1 MPITAWCCGFFFC
14 FVTGHVLREH
24 WTQCSI
30 GEWLIHWWSD
40 ISVLL
45 QHRLEV
51 MPLNKD
57 TMSQLMALTLG
68 KREYLSPELKHL
80 YRNAG
85 GSHILALSGMHLG
98 IVYGMCRI
106 LINRMFYT
114 RCKWPGVICA
124 LVLIWRFAL
133 LTGCPMSLIRAAV
146 MASLLITLQATGRNR
161 NILDILSLSI
171 SIIVMT
177 DPAAAFDIG
186 FQLSC
191 AAMLGIILIANPEI
205 SHYARKAGVFKYIVS
220 AVWISFAAQ
229 LATAPLCIWY
239 FHSLALYSTLTSLFA
254 IPITTAIIYCSI
266 GLYLGW
272 EFMIP
277 VVEFMLDLEN
287 TLMELVSTWPYSYIT
302 F

>member
-1 MPITAWCCGFFFC
+1 
-14 FVTGHVLREH
+14 
-24 WTQCSI
+24 
-30 GEWLIHWWSD
+30 
-40 ISVLL
+40 
-45 QHRLEV
+45 
-51 MPLNKD
+51 
-57 TMSQLMALTLG
+57 
-68 KREYLSPELKHL
+68 
-80 YRNAG
+80 
-85 GSHILALSGMHLG
+85 
-98 IVYGMCRI
+98 
-106 LINRMFYT
+106 
-114 RCKWPGVICA
+114 
-124 LVLIWRFAL
+124 
-133 LTGCPMSLIRAAV
+133 MSLIRAAV

-277 VVEFMLDLEN
+277 VVELMLDLEN

>member
-1 MPITAWCCGFFFC
+1 MPIAAWCCGFFIC
-14 FVTGHVLREH
+14 FITGQVLREH

-30 GEWLIHWWSD
+30 GAWLIHWWND
-40 ISVLL
+40 IAILL
-45 QHRLEV
+45 QHRLET
-51 MPLNKD
+51 MPLSKD

-68 KREYLSPELKHL
+68 KREYLSPELKSL

-85 GSHILALSGMHLG
+85 GTHILALSGMHLG

-106 LINRMFYT
+106 LINRIFYT
-114 RCKWPGVICA
+114 KYKWFGVIFA
-124 LVLIWRFAL
+124 LMLIWSFAL

-161 NILDILSLSI
+161 NILDILSLSV

-205 SHYARKAGVFKYIVS
+205 TDYVRNEGSIKFLVS
-220 AVWISFAAQ
+220 AIWISFAAQ

-266 GLYLGW
+266 GIYLGW

-277 VVEFMLDLEN
+277 VVEFLIHLEN
-287 TLMELVSTWPYSYIT
+287 TLMESVSALPYSYIT